1 MLLNKDFEMQ
11 GGVRNYLGKTEEV
24 TAPKYWKSSPSSPST
39 ELAYITN
46 KEKSLLLDANIHGS
60 LKGKPN
66 VGASGLLSFD
76 GFGSTDPGQ
85 NRAGGDVSRDMDRGR
100 DDSGSQS
107 SGGGSTSAFQG
118 QQSNQYNTAMSQS
131 QQDRVVAKNIVDL
144 VNSGVNV
151 NDAISGKTS
160 LERVLQSK
168 SPFLTVNAL
177 KEVLSPFANAANKS
191 RRTSWLEGTDKFGM
205 PRSRDFYIANGRA
218 FDPNATLV
226 ENTPEHDFLKDSGY
240 FDSLKGPD
248 GSSNDNDNNFYDVPE
263 DVKLVESSAANRI
276 DSVAAKFFGNSADKF
291 KFDFQNEYTKSLAK
305 QKQILNSSSAIGQ
318 LAVNQSPFYN
328 WLKERSLDKGIL

>member
-1 MLLNKDFEMQ
+1 MLLKKDFAMQ
-11 GGVRNYLGKTEEV
+11 GGVRNYLGKTKEV
-24 TAPKYWKSSPSSPST
+24 KAPKYWKSSPESPST

-46 KEKSLLLDANIHGS
+46 AEKSLLLDANIHGS

-107 SGGGSTSAFQG
+107 SGGGSTSPFQG

-131 QQDRVVAKNIVDL
+131 QQDKVVAKNIVDL

-151 NDAISGKTS
+151 NDAISGKTPM
-160 LERVLQSK
+160 ERILQSK
-168 SPFLTVNAL
+168 SPFLTANAL
-177 KEVLSPFANAANKS
+177 KEILSPFANAANKN
-191 RRTSWLEGTDKFGM
+191 RRSNWIGGTDKFGM
-205 PRSRDFYIANGRA
+205 PRSKDFYRMHGRA

-226 ENTPEHDFLKDSGY
+226 EGTPEYDFLTDSGY
-240 FDSLKGPD
+240 FNSLKGPD

-276 DSVAAKFFGNSADKF
+276 DSVAAKFFGNSANKF
-291 KFDFQNEYTKSLAK
+291 KFDFQTEYTKSLAK
-305 QKQILNSSSAIGQ
+305 QKQILNSSSVIGQ
-318 LAVNQSPFYN
+318 LAVSQSPFYN
-328 WLKERSLDKGIL
+328 WLKDNSLDKGIL

>member
-1 MLLNKDFEMQ
+1 MLLNKDFKMQ
-11 GGVRNYLGKTEEV
+11 GGVRNYLGKTKEV

-66 VGASGLLSFD
+66 IGASGLLSFD

-85 NRAGGDVSRDMDRGR
+85 NRAGGDVSRDMDAGR

-107 SGGGSTSAFQG
+107 SGGGSTDAFQG

-131 QQDRVVAKNIVDL
+131 QQDRAVAKNIVDL

-248 GSSNDNDNNFYDVPE
+248 SSSNDNNNFYDVPE

-276 DSVAAKFFGNSADKF
+276 DSVAAKFFGNSANKF

>member
-1 MLLNKDFEMQ
+1 MLLNKDFKMQ
-11 GGVRNYLGKTEEV
+11 GGVRNYLGKTKEV
-24 TAPKYWKSSPSSPST
+24 TAPRYWKSSPSSPST

-85 NRAGGDVSRDMDRGR
+85 NRAGGDVSRDMDAGR

-107 SGGGSTSAFQG
+107 SGGGSTDAFQG

-131 QQDRVVAKNIVDL
+131 QQDRAVAKNIVDL

-168 SPFLTVNAL
+168 SPFLTANAL

-248 GSSNDNDNNFYDVPE
+248 SSSNDNNNFYDVPE

-276 DSVAAKFFGNSADKF
+276 DSVAAKFFGNSANKF

>member
-11 GGVRNYLGKTEEV
+11 GGVRNYLGKTKEV

-66 VGASGLLSFD
+66 IGASGLLSFD

-85 NRAGGDVSRDMDRGR
+85 NRAGGDVSRDMDAGR

-107 SGGGSTSAFQG
+107 SGGGSTDAFQG

-248 GSSNDNDNNFYDVPE
+248 SSSNDNNNFYDVPE

-276 DSVAAKFFGNSADKF
+276 DSVAAKFFGNSANKF

>member
-85 NRAGGDVSRDMDRGR
+85 NRAGGDVSSAMDAGK
-100 DDSGSQS
+100 DDSGQQS
-107 SGGGSTSAFQG
+107 TGGGSTDAFQG

-168 SPFLTVNAL
+168 SPFLTANAL

-191 RRTSWLEGTDKFGM
+191 RRTSWLEGTDKFDM
-205 PRSRDFYIANGRA
+205 PRSRDFYINYGRP

-226 ENTPEHDFLKDSGY
+226 KGTPEYEFLEDSGY

>member
-160 LERVLQSK
+160 LERILQSK
-168 SPFLTVNAL
+168 SPFLTANAL

-248 GSSNDNDNNFYDVPE
+248 SSSNDNNNFYDVPE

-276 DSVAAKFFGNSADKF
+276 DSVAAKFFGNSANKF